1 MRSILASLLLS
12 FGRLLTWRHFPK
24 LVFTG
29 FTALILGLLVWWHG
43 SRASNSLSRQ
53 SLDLQPPQESLNHN
67 NDDNLQQTTAP
78 PQIIQPRQT
87 IPARQSQ
94 PQFSLRGRVVGISDG
109 DTLTLLTQN
118 RQQVKIRLHGIDAPE
133 LSQAWGQRAKQAL
146 SSLTFRQLVSVQET
160 DQDQYGRIVGIVYR
174 NQLSINEALIVSGHA
189 WVYREY
195 NKNKR
200 WNTLET
206 EARKKRRGLWNLQP
220 NQRIPPWDYRR
231 RNRVRR

>member
-24 LVFTG
+24 LF
-29 FTALILGLLVWWHG
+29 FTALAALVLGLLVWWNG
-43 SRASNSLSRQ
+43 SREPNSQPRQ
-53 SLDLQPPQESLNHN
+53 SLDPQPPQSSLNHG
-67 NDDNLQQTTAP
+67 DNGKPQQATAP
-78 PQIIQPRQT
+78 PQTIQPRQT

-133 LSQAWGQRAKQAL
+133 LGQAWGQRAKQAL
-146 SSLTFRQLVSVQET
+146 SSLTFRQIVSVQET

-174 NQLSINEALIVSGHA
+174 N
-189 WVYREY
+189 
-195 NKNKR
+195 
-200 WNTLET
+200 
-206 EARKKRRGLWNLQP
+206 
-220 NQRIPPWDYRR
+220 
-231 RNRVRR
+231 

>member
-24 LVFTG
+24 LF
-29 FTALILGLLVWWHG
+29 FTALAALVLGLLVWW
-43 SRASNSLSRQ
+43 SKSKASNSSSRQ
-53 SLDLQPPQESLNHN
+53 FLDPQPPQASLNHN
-67 NDDNLQQTTAP
+67 NNPQQATATPP
-78 PQIIQPRQT
+78 PQAIQPRQT
-87 IPARQSQ
+87 TPPPQSQ

-118 RQQVKIRLHGIDAPE
+118 KQQVKIRLHGIDAPE
-133 LSQAWGQRAKQAL
+133 LGQPWGQRSKQAL
-146 SSLTFRQLVSVQET
+146 SSLTFRQTVSVQET
-160 DQDQYGRIVGIVYR
+160 DQDHYGRIVGIVYR
-174 NQLSINEALIVSGHA
+174 NQLSINEALIASGHA
-189 WVYREY
+189 WVYRKY

-206 EARKKRRGLWNLQP
+206 EAQKKRRGLWNLHP

-231 RNRVRR
+231 RNGGRR